1 MSLPRS
7 TPEEQGV
14 SQAALRIYVDA
25 LDRSD
30 HELHSLMVL
39 RHGQVI
45 TEGWWAPFRATDPHL
60 LFSLSKSFTS
70 TAVGLAV
77 EAGLL
82 SVEDR
87 VVSFFPDELPA
98 DVSDNLAAMEVRH
111 LLTMTTGHDADSA
124 GKFDRGPNG
133 NWLRSFLSLDV
144 PHEPGTFFLYDSGAS
159 YTLSAIVQK
168 LTGQPVL
175 EYLRPRLFDPLGI
188 SEGTWATSPQ
198 GINAGGWGLS
208 LTTESIAKFGQLY
221 LQRGRWQDRQL
232 VPAEWVATA
241 TSAVVPNN
249 QDNPDWHQGYGYQF
263 WQSRHGYRGD
273 GAFGQFCLVF
283 PEHDAVVAMTGATAD
298 MQGVL
303 DLTWAHLLPA
313 FDDTPLADRLG
324 GLALPEPRSADPA
337 PDALRGKSY
346 AVDSNNIGLDSVEFG
361 DSVTLVVDG
370 QRIDCGVGDRQPISH
385 PQLGTRVIASGRA
398 DGDSYEAVLRFV
410 ETPYQGTII
419 LRPDGDSL
427 RITTKS
433 NVGFGATDEEVTGRP
448 TVTA

>member
-14 SQAALRIYVDA
+14 SQAALRIYLDA
-25 LDRSD
+25 LDHSD

-45 TEGWWAPFRATDPHL
+45 AEGWWEPYRSTDPHL

-77 EAGLL
+77 ADGLL
-82 SVEDR
+82 SVEDK
-87 VVSFFPDELPA
+87 VVSFFPDDLPA
-98 DVSDNLAAMEVRH
+98 EVSDNLAAMEVRH

-124 GKFDRGPNG
+124 GKFDRGPEG
-133 NWLRSFLSLDV
+133 NWLRSFLSLEV
-144 PHEPGTFFLYDSGAS
+144 PHQPGTFFLYDSGAS

-168 LTGQPVL
+168 LTGQPLL
-175 EYLRPRLFDPLGI
+175 EYLRPRLFEPLGI
-188 SEGTWATSPQ
+188 SERTWASSPQ

-208 LTTESIAKFGQLY
+208 ITTESIAKFGQLY
-221 LQRGRWQDRQL
+221 LQGGRWEDKQL
-232 VPAEWVATA
+232 VPADWVATA

-249 QDNPDWHQGYGYQF
+249 QDNPDWQQGYGYQF

-313 FDDTPLADRLG
+313 FDETSLADRLG
-324 GLALPEPRSADPA
+324 ALALDEPRSLDPA
-337 PDALRGKSY
+337 PASLRGKSFK
-346 AVDSNNIGLDSVEFG
+346 VDSNNIGLDSVEFG
-361 DSVTLVVDG
+361 DSVTVVVDG
-370 QRIDCGVGDRQPISH
+370 QRIDCGRNDRQRISH
-385 PQLGTRVIASGRA
+385 QQLGTQVIASGRA

-410 ETPYQGTII
+410 ETPFQGTVV

-427 RITTKS
+427 KVTIRS
-433 NVGFGATDEEVTGRP
+433 NVGFGDPEQTVAARP
-448 TVTA
+448 TGAA

>member
-1 MSLPRS
+1 MTLPRS

-14 SQAALRIYVDA
+14 SSDALRIYVDA
-25 LDRSD
+25 LDRSP

-45 TEGWWAPFRATDPHL
+45 AEGWWAPYSAADPHL

-77 EAGLL
+77 SDGLL
-82 SVEDR
+82 SVEDA
-87 VVSFFPDELPA
+87 VISFFPDDLPA
-98 DVSDNLAAMEVRH
+98 QVSTNLAAMEVRH

-124 GKFDRGPNG
+124 GKFDRGPTG

-144 PHEPGTFFLYDSGAS
+144 PHQPGTFFLYDSGAS

-168 LTGQPVL
+168 LTGQPL
-175 EYLRPRLFDPLGI
+175 LDYLRPRIFEPLGI
-188 SEGTWATSPQ
+188 SEGSWASSPQ

-221 LQRGRWQDRQL
+221 LQRGQWQGRQL
-232 VPAEWVATA
+232 VPTDWVTMA

-249 QDNPDWHQGYGYQF
+249 EPNPDWQQGYGYQF

-273 GAFGQFCLVF
+273 GAFGQFCLVL
-283 PEHDAVVAMTGATAD
+283 PEQDAVVAMTGATAD

-313 FDDTPLADRLG
+313 LESTALADRLNT
-324 GLALPEPRSADPA
+324 LALDEPHWTDPA
-337 PDALRGKSY
+337 PESLRGRTY
-346 AVDSNNIGLDSVEFG
+346 AIESNNIGLDSVEFG
-361 DSVTLVVDG
+361 ESVTLVLTG
-370 QRIDCGVGDRQPISH
+370 HRIDCGTGQRQPISH
-385 PQLGTRVIASGRA
+385 PQLGTQVIASGRA
-398 DGDSYEAVLRFV
+398 DGDAYEAVLRFV
-410 ETPYQGTII
+410 ETPFQGTAI
-419 LRPDGDSL
+419 LRPDGASL
-427 RITTKS
+427 KVTLKS
-433 NVGFGATDEEVTGRP
+433 NVGFGSTEQVVAGRP
-448 TVTA
+448 A